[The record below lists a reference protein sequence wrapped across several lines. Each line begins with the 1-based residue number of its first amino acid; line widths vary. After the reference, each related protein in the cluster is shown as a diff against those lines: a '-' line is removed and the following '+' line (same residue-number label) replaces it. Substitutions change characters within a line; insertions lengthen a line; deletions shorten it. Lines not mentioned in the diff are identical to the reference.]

1 MEHYLAEQ
9 YREGLSA
16 FGQMMPDAL
25 EAYNDFTSKCF
36 SAGTLSAKQKH
47 LSALAIALYAGNEHC
62 IVFHLEALLAEGVSE
77 QEIAETVAVAGAFGG
92 GTTLSHGVILIQE
105 VMEDQKQEVQ

>member
-9 YREGLSA
+9 YREGLRA

-25 EAYNDFTSKCF
+25 QAYNDFTSKCF
-36 SAGTLSAKQKH
+36 SQGALSAKQKH

-62 IVFHLEALLAEGVSE
+62 IVYHLEALLDEGASE
-77 QEIAETVAVAGAFGG
+77 HEIAEVVAVAGAFGG
-92 GTTLSHGVILIQE
+92 GATLSHGVILIQE
-105 VMEDQKQEVQ
+105 VLEEKKQGLQ

>member
-9 YREGLSA
+9 YREGLQA

-25 EAYNDFTSKCF
+25 QAYNDFTSKCF
-36 SAGTLSAKQKH
+36 SSGTLSSKQKH
-47 LSALAIALYAGNEHC
+47 LAALAIALYAGNEHC
-62 IVFHLEALLAEGVSE
+62 IVFHLEALLEEGVSK

-105 VMEDQKQEVQ
+105 VMEEKNQGIQ